1 MDGNNTLRTSSTG
14 TGGTRIGAAIRFDY
28 NNTSTSEKN
37 NYSIRPPSFNGDAAK
52 FSWWKSK
59 MYSHIIE
66 VDDNRWDIIVDG
78 VSFPIDSE
86 GMVVDIKSL
95 TEVQRNIYIKRQWLC
110 GILVEDWPHS
120 KYTKIVDKSTAN
132 AIFESLCSTYEGN

>member
-37 NYSIRPPSFNGDAAK
+37 NYSIRPPSFNGDAAN
-52 FSWWKSK
+52 
-59 MYSHIIE
+59 HIIE

-95 TEVQRNIYIKRQWLC
+95 TEVQRNIYIKRQ
-110 GILVEDWPHS
+110 
-120 KYTKIVDKSTAN
+120 
-132 AIFESLCSTYEGN
+132 